1 MTYLISDRDQWTPG
15 DTIEVAGTLCRNPH
29 EALITHISA
38 FYAYS
43 DDPIRPAK
51 DAREIIEYGWLES
64 MTEDELIEFI
74 ENNKDELK

>member
-1 MTYLISDRDQWTPG
+1 MTYLISKIDQWTPG
-15 DTIEVAGTLCRNPH
+15 DTIEVAGTLCRNPN

-51 DAREIIEYGWLES
+51 DAREIIGSGWLES
-64 MTEDELIEFI
+64 MPEDELIEFI
-74 ENNKDELK
+74 EDNEDEIK